1 MMLDTFNPW
10 HVSALSIGPMARS
23 ALDESILGEVL
34 AVFARTFYV
43 QTENGLLCIGA
54 GNTYNGPLTIVT
66 NAPETTSWQASG
78 VRVRQRALLRS
89 RRMAVG
95 RGLVIFCEEATE
107 WMPPRPP
114 VIDAEMVSKGIA
126 NLRAK
131 VIDRLPRN
139 GLAEFLLPA
148 NLQIGSPLA
157 LVAEGPIRRIRSAL
171 SVALFRRQIFQPAPS
186 DVAALSGLG
195 PGLTPSG
202 DDFLGGMMVGLYA
215 VRENGLAQD
224 LSRIIN
230 DCNESPANIVS
241 QAHLSAAASGLA
253 AESILRLACVVMS
266 GGEIDDEILA
276 AIDRIGHTSGWDVVA
291 GLVIALETWAGVMD
305 NASTNRTN

>member
-1 MMLDTFNPW
+1 M
-10 HVSALSIGPMARS
+10 
-23 ALDESILGEVL
+23 LGEVC

-43 QTENGLLCIGA
+43 RTENSLLCIGA

-95 RGLVIFCEEATE
+95 RRLVISCDEATE

-114 VIDAEMVSKGIA
+114 AIYAEMILKGIA
-126 NLRAK
+126 LLRAR
-131 VIDRLPRN
+131 VVGRLPRN
-139 GLAEFLLPA
+139 GLAQFVVPA
-148 NLQIGSPLA
+148 NLPIGSSLA
-157 LVAEGPIRRIRSAL
+157 VVAEGPICRIRSAL
-171 SVALFRRQIFQPAPS
+171 SLALFRRQMFQPARS
-186 DVAALSGLG
+186 DVEALSGLG

-215 VRENGLAQD
+215 VREDGIAQD

-230 DCNESPANIVS
+230 DCNKNAANIVS
-241 QAHLSAAASGLA
+241 RAHLGAAADGLA
-253 AESILRLACVVMS
+253 AESILRLACVVIS

-291 GLVIALETWAGVMD
+291 GLVVALETWAGVLV
-305 NASTNRTN
+305 NASTNRIN